1 MDNKTKPKT
10 TFLKRWF
17 YRLYLKI
24 VKEKA
29 PPERVAGGWALGM
42 FCGCTI
48 PMGAQLIVSVPV
60 AFLFRLSKIGAVV
73 GTLLTNHFTIFFIYP
88 VQCYIGGLITGRD
101 ISYRQLL
108 SQLKEL
114 VEHPTWEVMG
124 SLGSDLILSFFAGGL
139 LMAVVLV
146 PVTYW
151 LVYRTVIHF
160 RATVEERKILRARLR
175 ATIMQKAHARGKAK
189 HRAVSPE
196 NQKNNIPS

>member
-1 MDNKTKPKT
+1 MDTAPKKNM

-48 PMGAQLIVSVPV
+48 PMGAQLIISVPL

-73 GTLLTNHFTIFFIYP
+73 GTLITNHFTVFFIYP
-88 VQCYIGGLITGRD
+88 AQCYVGGLITGRG
-101 ISYRQLL
+101 IGYQQLI

-114 VEHPTWEVMG
+114 IEHPTWEVMR
-124 SLGSDLILSFFAGGL
+124 SLGGDLMISFFAGGF
-139 LMAVVLV
+139 LMAIVFV
-146 PVTYW
+146 PLTYW
-151 LVYRTVIHF
+151 LVYRTVVHF
-160 RATVEERKILRARLR
+160 RATVEARKLLRARLR
-175 ATIMQKAHARGKAK
+175 ATIMQKAHAHAAKAK
-189 HRAVSPE
+189 SRTASSVKSKE
-196 NQKNNIPS
+196 